1 MIVLPYHDIWPKI
14 AQGVFVAPNA
24 TIIGDVT
31 IGHQSS
37 IWFNAVLRGDVE
49 AIIIGQ
55 RTNIQD
61 GCIIHTSTNR
71 CPTIIGNDVTV
82 GHRAILHGC
91 TIEDEVLIGMG
102 AIVLDEAV
110 VPRHTLV
117 AAGALVP
124 EKMVLESGWVYA
136 GVPVKKVKPLTAA
149 QVEGILLG
157 ARGYVGKGDGYLG
170 SR

>member
-1 MIVLPYHDIWPKI
+1 MIPYHNIWPKI
-14 AQGVFVAPNA
+14 AKGVFVAPHA

-31 IGHQSS
+31 IGHESS
-37 IWFNAVLRGDVE
+37 IWFNAVIRGDVE

-71 CPTIIGNDVTV
+71 CPTIVGNDVTI
-82 GHRAILHGC
+82 GHGAMLHGC

-102 AIVLDEAV
+102 AIVLDEVV
-110 VPRHTLV
+110 VPKHTLV

-124 EKMVLESGWVYA
+124 ERMVLESGWMYA
-136 GVPVKKVKPLTAA
+136 GVPARKIKPLTAA
-149 QVEGILLG
+149 QVEGILRG
-157 ARGYVGKGDGYLG
+157 AKSYVEKGNTYGG
-170 SR
+170 F